1 MIRLTRRTAIA
12 AMASVL
18 ALQPIRLRAAAQ
30 NLRLGVLQFGTVQW
44 IADIIHRHAFDAQ
57 QGFALHTV
65 MLANNDAGRVSLMAG
80 ASDVVVADWQ
90 FVAAQRAAGTKLSF
104 APFSSASGAIMVAE
118 KAPIHDLADLRGK
131 KLGVA
136 GGPVD
141 KSWLLVQAAARST
154 LNIDLAS
161 TADVVYGAP
170 PLLGAKLQQGELDAV
185 LTFWNF
191 AAKLEAAGFRQAVAV
206 SDCAGA
212 LGISPHFSQ
221 VGFVFHE
228 DWATANRPLIDG
240 FLTAVDAAEKLL
252 AVGAD
257 AEWQAVR
264 PLMDAPDD
272 ALFAQLKARF
282 RAGMAHE
289 DNAGQAKAAAALF
302 AVLKQT
308 GGSRATDN
316 MEALPPGIFWPFRGD
331 AS

>member
-1 MIRLTRRTAIA
+1 MAATAALLTQPFAGAHA
-12 AMASVL
+12 AV
-18 ALQPIRLRAAAQ
+18 PE
-30 NLRLGVLQFGTVQW
+30 LRLGILQFGTVQW
-44 IADIIHRHAFDAQ
+44 IADIIQRHAFDAQ
-57 QGFALHTV
+57 QGFALRTV
-65 MLANNDAGRVSLMAG
+65 TLANNDAGRISLMAG
-80 ASDVVVADWQ
+80 ASDVIVADWQ
-90 FVAAQRAAGTKLSF
+90 FVASQRAAGTKLSF
-104 APFSSASGAIMVAE
+104 APFSSASGAIMVA
-118 KAPIHDLADLRGK
+118 ATSPIHTLADLRGK

-141 KSWLLVQAAARST
+141 KSWLLVQAAARAT
-154 LNIDLAS
+154 HAIDLAKDAS
-161 TADVVYGAP
+161 IVYGAP

-206 SDCAGA
+206 ADCARA
-212 LGISPHFSQ
+212 LDISTQFSQ

-228 DWATANRPLIDG
+228 DWATANRPVIDG
-240 FLTAVDAAEKLL
+240 FLAAVNAAEKLL
-252 AVGAD
+252 AVGSE
-257 AEWQAVR
+257 AEWQTIR

-289 DNAGQAKAAAALF
+289 DTAGQVKAATALF

-316 MEALPPGIFWPFRGD
+316 MEALPAGIFWPGPN
-331 AS
+331 A